1 MSKEKDMQVTATD
14 SAGIEPEKNNKKKS
28 QKKKEAGKKLAMEL
42 AVMAAEL
49 GSATLPAASAIALTS
64 GATSFSLGA
73 MAMSAALSALLK
85 SHSALPVNKKI
96 APVETVS
103 ETWSDRPKANM
114 VKWLMKRSGTSL
126 DTVAE
131 YLGCTVNYLNNK
143 LTRDSFS
150 FEDLILVAYAC
161 GYTFTLVNNEKADET
176 DSFRVDL
183 FQHFAI
189 SEPKVLER
197 INRMEEEK
205 IKAAR
210 EEYEQKKAELERM
223 KAEYGFED

>member
-14 SAGIEPEKNNKKKS
+14 SAGIVSEENKKKKS

-64 GATSFSLGA
+64 GAAPFSFGA
-73 MAMSAALSALLK
+73 LAVGAALSALLK

-161 GYTFTLVNNEKADET
+161 GYTFTLVNNEKVDEA

-223 KAEYGFED
+223 KAE